1 MTIIL
6 SILVMES
13 LKLENL
19 RLETLTVEQLQKTE
33 GGRLWF
39 RRIPSF
45 AMDRYRLIESL
56 YPKAGWT

>member
-1 MTIIL
+1 
-6 SILVMES
+6 MES

-33 GGRLWF
+33 GGRLWIG
-39 RRIPSF
+39 RIPSF